1 VHGEAPAKDADET
14 PARPPQFHPAV
25 KPAAGPRRLIAE
37 RGLAE
42 PLETDAE
49 LVRRCLAG
57 DQAACARLVSRHARI
72 AGTVI
77 WRTVRDRELV
87 DDLCQETFLRAFRA
101 LAGFDGRARLS
112 TWICSIAHRVAVDE
126 LRRQGRRPRF
136 TEAEFRDEPVLP
148 DEEAQWREDSCGAD
162 PLAQAISE
170 EEARRVH
177 AAIDLLPE
185 RYRLPLVYAAL
196 QELGYD
202 DIAMMLGIPTGTVKT
217 LVFRGKALLRERL
230 AP

>member
-1 VHGEAPAKDADET
+1 M
-14 PARPPQFHPAV
+14 
-25 KPAAGPRRLIAE
+25 
-37 RGLAE
+37 
-42 PLETDAE
+42 ETDAE

-101 LAGFDGRARLS
+101 LAG
-112 TWICSIAHRVAVDE
+112 
-126 LRRQGRRPRF
+126 
-136 TEAEFRDEPVLP
+136 
-148 DEEAQWREDSCGAD
+148 
-162 PLAQAISE
+162 
-170 EEARRVH
+170 
-177 AAIDLLPE
+177 
-185 RYRLPLVYAAL
+185 
-196 QELGYD
+196 
-202 DIAMMLGIPTGTVKT
+202 TVKT

>member
-1 VHGEAPAKDADET
+1 V
-14 PARPPQFHPAV
+14 V
-25 KPAAGPRRLIAE
+25 KE
-37 RGLAE
+37 E
-42 PLETDAE
+42 SDAE

-57 DQAACARLVSRHARI
+57 DQAACTRLVSRHARM

-77 WRTVRDRELV
+77 W
-87 DDLCQETFLRAFRA
+87 
-101 LAGFDGRARLS
+101 RARLS
-112 TWICSIAHRVAVDE
+112 TWICSIAHRVALDE
-126 LRRQGRRPRF
+126 LRRQGRRPQF
-136 TEAEFRDEPVLP
+136 TIVELRNEPALTDAESSWRDE
-148 DEEAQWREDSCGAD
+148 DAAAD
-162 PLAQAISE
+162 PLVQAISDE
-170 EEARRVH
+170 EIARVH
-177 AAIDLLPE
+177 AAVETLPE

>member
-1 VHGEAPAKDADET
+1 LEAES
-14 PARPPQFHPAV
+14 
-25 KPAAGPRRLIAE
+25 
-37 RGLAE
+37 
-42 PLETDAE
+42 DAE

-57 DQAACARLVSRHARI
+57 DQAACARLVSRHARM

-77 WRTVRDRELV
+77 WRAVRDRELV
-87 DDLCQETFLRAFRA
+87 EDLCQETFLRAFRA

-112 TWICSIAHRVAVDE
+112 TWICSIAHHVALDE

-136 TEAEFRDEPVLP
+136 EEERP
-148 DEEAQWREDSCGAD
+148 DEAAPHGERWSEESSGAD
-162 PLAQAISE
+162 PLAEAISAE
-170 EEARRVH
+170 DAARVH
-177 AAIDLLPE
+177 AAVDSLPD
-185 RYRLPLVYAAL
+185 RYRLPLLYAAL

>member
-1 VHGEAPAKDADET
+1 ME
-14 PARPPQFHPAV
+14 
-25 KPAAGPRRLIAE
+25 KPTNGFA
-37 RGLAE
+37 
-42 PLETDAE
+42 DAE

-57 DQAACARLVSRHARI
+57 DQPACARLVAQNARL

-77 WRTVRDRELV
+77 WRAVRHRELV
-87 DDLCQETFLRAFRA
+87 EDLVQETFLRVFRA
-101 LAGFDGRARLS
+101 LDTFDGRARLS

-136 TEAEFRDEPVLP
+136 SAAELREESAQSEVSPGQVEPGVM
-148 DEEAQWREDSCGAD
+148 D
-162 PLAQAISE
+162 PLAQVISD
-170 EEARRVH
+170 EEAARVH
-177 AAIDLLPE
+177 AAIEELPE

-202 DIAMMLGIPTGTVKT
+202 DIAMMMGIPVGTVKT

-230 AP
+230 AA